1 MSYELYLA
9 SASPRRRELLD
20 MLGFSY
26 RLLLPNADE
35 NSAETDPA
43 RLVAELAARKAEA
56 ALELLSAEERKNA
69 LIIGADTIVYANGE
83 ILGKPKDRADAVRML
98 RSLAGT
104 THAVYSGVALV
115 KADGTVSGSEC
126 TTVHFGDM
134 SDGEIDACVATGEPM
149 DQAGSYAVQGICS
162 MWIDGIEGC
171 HFNVIGLP
179 IRKMYKMLREMGID
193 PMSLRRT
200 AENG

>member
-1 MSYELYLA
+1 MKYELYLA

-35 NSAETDPA
+35 NSTESDPSC
-43 RLVAELAARKAEA
+43 LVAELAARKAEA
-56 ALELLSAEERKNA
+56 AMELLSAEERKNA
-69 LIIGADTIVYANGE
+69 LILGADTVVYANGE
-83 ILGKPKDRADAVRML
+83 ILGKPKDRADAARML
-98 RSLAGT
+98 KMLEGT
-104 THAVYSGVALV
+104 THEVYSGIALV
-115 KADGTVSGSEC
+115 RADGTVSTAEC
-126 TTVHFGDM
+126 TTVHFAEMTDA
-134 SDGEIDACVATGEPM
+134 EIDAYVASGEPM
-149 DQAGSYAVQGICS
+149 DKAGSYAVQGICS

-179 IRKMYKMLREMGID
+179 IRKMYKTLCDMGID
-193 PMSLRRT
+193 PMTLRRT

>member
-134 SDGEIDACVATGEPM
+134 SDGEIDAYVATGEPM
-149 DQAGSYAVQGICS
+149 DKAGSYAVQGICS

-179 IRKMYKMLREMGID
+179 IRKMYNMLREMGID

-200 AENG
+200 AANG

>member
-134 SDGEIDACVATGEPM
+134 SDGEIDAYVTTGEPM
-149 DQAGSYAVQGICS
+149 DKAGSYAVQGICS